1 VRSHAPLA
9 ASSASTRAWGRVA
22 GRGFRG
28 AFGLAGPDGPF
39 LGFGHLAGRLRSPAR
54 QGLRYGLGVGQRA
67 DGVLHPADQLPH
79 CHLVCPSHLD
89 KPVQQYGQGGLRQH
103 RGDQIT
109 AAVLRRVCI
118 AIRDARE
125 ETGLSQTELAARIG
139 IAQSALSRIEAG
151 RANLTL
157 GTLQRVTDALGVSL
171 RLGVGSH
178 EVVIPAA

>member
-1 VRSHAPLA
+1 MSRPVRTENEKGSPPMRFKELDEIARKDETPEERTYHDQRRAELRA
-9 ASSASTRAWGRVA
+9 ALYA
-22 GRGFRG
+22 G
-28 AFGLAGPDGPF
+28 
-39 LGFGHLAGRLRSPAR
+39 
-54 QGLRYGLGVGQRA
+54 
-67 DGVLHPADQLPH
+67 
-79 CHLVCPSHLD
+79 
-89 KPVQQYGQGGLRQH
+89 
-103 RGDQIT
+103 
-109 AAVLRRVCI
+109 I